1 MATAVGIFNSTH
13 SGDSNKYT
21 AISSVEEIDA
31 GDESTESDS
40 LLVVSPYTTAPH
52 LLDLNR
58 YDTASQL
65 FAKALTILRPTHDD
79 YATTEYTST
88 FNFQEVVDTLRK
100 LARAESC
107 AWQKKEFYVVSFRSQ
122 LKHEVDGDRLF
133 QLDAFSHQEAMTS
146 GGLLKY
152 WYGVKNEDRR
162 NLATCFWESRQHA
175 RDGGRG
181 PWHAQARA
189 AATIWYESIVF
200 KTYVLTIGDGANS
213 WEFRDYEES
222 RR

>member
-1 MATAVGIFNSTH
+1 MAAAVEVINPTD
-13 SGDSNKYT
+13 SGDLSKHS
-21 AISSVEEIDA
+21 AVSSVEEVDSS
-31 GDESTESDS
+31 DESTESNS
-40 LLVVSPYTTAPH
+40 LLVVSPYTTAQH

-65 FAKALTILRPTHDD
+65 FAKALTILRPTRDD

-88 FNFQEVVDTLRK
+88 FNFQEVVDTLK
-100 LARAESC
+100 GLARAESHT
-107 AWQKKEFYVVSFRSQ
+107 WQKKEFYVISFRSQ
-122 LKHEVDGDRLF
+122 LKHEVDGERLF
-133 QLDAFSHQEAMTS
+133 QLDAFSHQEAMAS

-152 WYGVKNEDRR
+152 WYGVKDEDRR
-162 NLATCFWESRQHA
+162 NLATCFWDSRQHA

-222 RR
+222 R

>member
-1 MATAVGIFNSTH
+1 LKG
-13 SGDSNKYT
+13 
-21 AISSVEEIDA
+21 
-31 GDESTESDS
+31 
-40 LLVVSPYTTAPH
+40 
-52 LLDLNR
+52 
-58 YDTASQL
+58 
-65 FAKALTILRPTHDD
+65 
-79 YATTEYTST
+79 
-88 FNFQEVVDTLRK
+88 
-100 LARAESC
+100 LARAESHT
-107 AWQKKEFYVVSFRSQ
+107 WQKKEFYVVSFRSQ
-122 LKHEVDGDRLF
+122 LKHEVDGEKLF
-133 QLDAFSHQEAMTS
+133 QLDAFSHQEAMAS

-152 WYGVKNEDRR
+152 WYGVKDEDRR

-222 RR
+222 R